1 VTRTRLSRHTG
12 WMPLTL
18 LIVNQLLAG
27 LGVASGIAVA
37 GLLAERLSGT
47 VAIAGFAQTSTVL
60 GAGLVAI
67 PLARLAVRSG
77 RHWALAAGYALAFG
91 GALLVIVAA
100 ATGVLVVLFV
110 GLAAFGAASAAG
122 LQSRFAATEV
132 ASKGSEAT
140 SMSVV
145 LWATTLG
152 SVVGPNLSQLGSDVG
167 AGLGLEPLAGPY
179 LFSAVA
185 FAFASLSAAILLRT
199 PPAGRLAGESAA
211 PDSVGT
217 RAAVRIALRNPA
229 AVLAIVAIVCSQTVM
244 VGVMVITPVH
254 MFHHGLSLTLVGLV
268 ISVHVFGMYGA
279 SPVMGWLTDRIGPT
293 PVILIGVLVLAAA
306 LALGSTLGPDSI
318 GFPVALGL
326 LGLGWSAGVI
336 GGSTLLTRA
345 VPPGVRVPLQGA
357 TDAAMNLAAAASAA
371 LSGIVLAAGGYA
383 AVNALAAL
391 VLVPILLSAL
401 RARRASAVLRE
412 PREGH

>member
-1 VTRTRLSRHTG
+1 
-12 WMPLTL
+12 
-18 LIVNQLLAG
+18 
-27 LGVASGIAVA
+27 
-37 GLLAERLSGT
+37 
-47 VAIAGFAQTSTVL
+47 
-60 GAGLVAI
+60 
-67 PLARLAVRSG
+67 
-77 RHWALAAGYALAFG
+77 
-91 GALLVIVAA
+91 
-100 ATGVLVVLFV
+100 
-110 GLAAFGAASAAG
+110 
-122 LQSRFAATEV
+122 
-132 ASKGSEAT
+132 
-140 SMSVV
+140 MSVV

-152 SVVGPNLSQLGSDVG
+152 SVVGPNLSQLGADVG

-185 FAFASLSAAILLRT
+185 FAFASLSAATLLRT
-199 PPAGRLAGESAA
+199 PAAGRLAARPRHRIRS
-211 PDSVGT
+211 GT
-217 RAAVRIALRNPA
+217 RAAVRIALRNPT

-254 MFHHGLSLTLVGLV
+254 MTHHGLSLTLVGLV

-371 LSGIVLAAGGYA
+371 LSGIVLAVGGYA

-391 VLVPILLSAL
+391 VLVPILLSVL
-401 RARRASAVLRE
+401 RARRASGVLTE
-412 PREGH
+412 PREGR